1 MGDRSPRRMAH
12 ALHGPFLTPRSFWDH
27 QDRFLTSLI
36 APHPGRRDA
45 VYGAEHQNRAMQSGI
60 RQLHNHA
67 TEMEDAQSLQSVYQ
81 QAEISRK
88 LQILGDLED
97 EEASRQADNY
107 ALSYQTKILRDGER
121 PFEQGVR
128 QKEVRNIVK
137 DQMAN
142 VWARLDGEINHI
154 EEKWS
159 RQAHGGTATDPTP
172 VTPREDASWIYRG
185 RMTTACDT
193 APCGEPPL
201 TPRIKQVEKVVN
213 VASPGGCLTARC
225 HPSTMERHSG
235 APVDFLL
242 AKLEDRRQQR
252 AHFRADMGGSHTHSD
267 ASETASIASSS
278 WRTGTIATD
287 FSLYEQHRANVR
299 SMAANGILGAAW
311 KEHREEDPENRV
323 EDPALRNERLQRM
336 GLAQATDDRTADR
349 AAALMHRAYQKNA
362 IERMATSMNLLDDVE
377 LTQSPEPKP
386 ALFKMPKLDFTQLQP
401 SKPNKRTA
409 PQQSMQLARVSAMSA
424 SDRGSAGRVPYASRE
439 LEAMRN
445 RTEPLTGRPFGELDR
460 PDHSLL
466 ATKHARQ
473 LAHISGSYTARA
485 ELTSSKMA
493 EQKVKYEQVMD
504 EIENSIEAHQRSL
517 STIDMDNMQLKHQI
531 NMLTPS
537 PAPRNKPESRSNSS
551 QPDQDKGAWTFK
563 EGTSFTNSSRS
574 VSFQESVVQAPPE
587 THQQTAVRSAVSEV
601 FARAHERLDQHM
613 DQMQQNLQSEK
624 RLPDGRATWT
634 GTHYHRR
641 RMLRDRQS
649 RPAKSTASGFET
661 VTATTNEPQS
671 KDGESILQS
680 KLLRV
685 YRPEKSATNL
695 GLLPSQLS
703 SSRTSAVPARSP
715 VMGLGVMGL
724 PTTSRYVTTL
734 VQSEL
739 QAHST
744 QTISKPG
751 EIFANLDI
759 HTAALY
765 Q

>member
-107 ALSYQTKILRDGER
+107 ALSYKTKILRDGER

-159 RQAHGGTATDPTP
+159 RQAYGGTATDPTP
-172 VTPREDASWIYRG
+172 GTPREDASWIYRG

-213 VASPGGCLTARC
+213 VASPGGCLTARY

-242 AKLEDRRQQR
+242 AKLEDRRRQR

-299 SMAANGILGAAW
+299 SMAANGTLGAAW
-311 KEHREEDPENRV
+311 KEHREEDPGNRV

-336 GLAQATDDRTADR
+336 GLAQDRTADR
-349 AAALMHRAYQKNA
+349 DAALMHRAYQKNA

-377 LTQSPEPKP
+377 LTQSPEHKP
-386 ALFKMPKLDFTQLQP
+386 SVFKMPKLDFTQLQP
-401 SKPNKRTA
+401 NEQQPNKHAA
-409 PQQSMQLARVSAMSA
+409 PQQQSIQLARGSEMSA
-424 SDRGSAGRVPYASRE
+424 SDRGSAARVPYASQE

-445 RTEPLTGRPFGELDR
+445 RTEPLTGLER
-460 PDHSLL
+460 PDNSLL

-473 LAHISGSYTARA
+473 VAHISGSYTARA
-485 ELTSSKMA
+485 ELTRSKMA
-493 EQKVKYEQVMD
+493 EQNIKYEQVMD

-517 STIDMDNMQLKHQI
+517 STIDMDNMRLTHQI
-531 NMLTPS
+531 NMLTSS
-537 PAPRNKPESRSNSS
+537 PAPRSYTSRHKPESRSNRNRL
-551 QPDQDKGAWTFK
+551 DQDRGVWTFR
-563 EGTSFTNSSRS
+563 EGALFADSSRS
-574 VSFQESVVQAPPE
+574 VSFQEPVVETLPE
-587 THQQTAVRSAVSEV
+587 THQQTAVRSAVNEV

-613 DQMQQNLQSEK
+613 DQMQQKLQSKK
-624 RLPDGRATWT
+624 RLPEGRATWM

-649 RPAKSTASGFET
+649 GPTGSFSSSAIATAHATET
-661 VTATTNEPQS
+661 Q
-671 KDGESILQS
+671 DGEKFLKS

-685 YRPEKSATNL
+685 YTPEKSATNIE
-695 GLLPSQLS
+695 LLPSQLS
-703 SSRTSAVPARSP
+703 SSRIPAAPARSP
-715 VMGLGVMGL
+715 VINLGVMGL
-724 PTTSRYVTTL
+724 PTTPRYVTTPHA
-734 VQSEL
+734 V
-739 QAHST
+739 
-744 QTISKPG
+744 
-751 EIFANLDI
+751 
-759 HTAALY
+759 
-765 Q
+765 